1 MKNLYIVSKDDV
13 RVVLYE
19 HSLREIEKLEK
30 TNLKIFAFCENL

>member
-30 TNLKIFAFCENL
+30 NKSKNFCIL